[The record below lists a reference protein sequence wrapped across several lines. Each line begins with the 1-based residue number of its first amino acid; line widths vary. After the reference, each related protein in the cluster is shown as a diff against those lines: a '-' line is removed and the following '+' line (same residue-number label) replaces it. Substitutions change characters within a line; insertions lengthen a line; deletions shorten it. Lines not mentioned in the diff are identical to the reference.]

1 MEHYDSRFEM
11 CLNYKKDIMEKQV
24 QFIDSLAIDDNVKIN
39 TSAAK
44 KMKDHFKQYGFY
56 PYDFIFTQLRKNL
69 QKYI

>member
-39 TSAAK
+39 TGFILMISYSRNLEK
-44 KMKDHFKQYGFY
+44 IFKS
-56 PYDFIFTQLRKNL
+56 ISET
-69 QKYI
+69 

>member
-39 TSAAK
+39 TGFILMISYSRNLEK
-44 KMKDHFKQYGFY
+44 FFKS
-56 PYDFIFTQLRKNL
+56 ISET
-69 QKYI
+69 